1 MTPEPSPALLT
12 DLYQLTMTAAL
23 VAEGR
28 AHVPATFSMFVRSL
42 PANRGF
48 LVAAGLDDALR
59 YLEQLRFTDKD
70 LAAVAGLD
78 LGAGARFDAAYLDW
92 LSELRFTGSVRAV
105 PEGRIVFANEPLLEV
120 TAPLAVAQMVETY
133 LLNQVGLQTT
143 LATKAARYR
152 HAAGGDRTLVDFALR
167 RAHGSDAAMKV
178 ARCSAIAGFAATSN
192 VAAARRYGLVASGTM
207 AHSYVLAHAGDADA
221 FRSFAASTTGTLV
234 LLVDTYDTA
243 EGVERAVEV
252 GLALRAAGGTRRLSG
267 IRLDSGDLA
276 AHARLARDRLDA
288 AGLTDVRV
296 LASGGLDEHRVAA
309 LVAAGAP
316 IDGFGIGTAL
326 GVSEDA
332 PVLEIVYK
340 LVEVDGQPV
349 AKRSPGKAT
358 LPGAKALWRR
368 PDFGGDV
375 IGLATDGE
383 PEPGME
389 ALLVP
394 AAGPAASVAMAVQAA
409 AATFETDWTQLP
421 EQYQN
426 LINPARYDVALS
438 TELQALA
445 AATGTSPICPQGIV
459 EST

>member
-1 MTPEPSPALLT
+1 MFSEPSPALLT

-28 AHVPATFSMFVRSL
+28 ADVPATFSMFVRSL
-42 PANRGF
+42 PASRGF

-59 YLEQLRFTDKD
+59 YLEALRFTEQDLVA
-70 LAAVAGLD
+70 LAALD
-78 LGAGARFDAAYLDW
+78 LGSGARFDAAYLDW
-92 LSELRFTGSVRAV
+92 LSEVRFTGSVRAV
-105 PEGRIVFANEPLLEV
+105 PEGRIIFANEPLLEV

-152 HAAGGDRTLVDFALR
+152 HAAGGRTLVDFALR
-167 RAHGSDAAMKV
+167 RAHGADAAMKV
-178 ARCSAIAGFAATSN
+178 ARCSAIAGFASTSN
-192 VAAARRYGLVASGTM
+192 VAAAGRYGLVASGTM

-221 FRSFAASTTGTLV
+221 FRSFAASTPGAIV

-243 EGVERAVEV
+243 EGIDRAIEV
-252 GLALRAAGGTRRLSG
+252 GLALRAAGGTRRLNG
-267 IRLDSGDLA
+267 VRLDSGNLA
-276 AHARLARDRLDA
+276 THARMARDRLDA

-296 LASGGLDEHRVAA
+296 VASGGLDEERVAG
-309 LVAAGAP
+309 LVAGGAP

-326 GVSEDA
+326 GVSQDA

-340 LVEVDGQPV
+340 LVEVGTQPV
-349 AKRSPGKAT
+349 AKLSPGKAT

-368 PDFGGDV
+368 PGFGGDV
-375 IGLATDGE
+375 LGLATGGE

-394 AAGPAASVAMAVQAA
+394 VTGPAASPAQAVRTAA
-409 AATFETDWTQLP
+409 AAFEVDWTQLP
-421 EQYQN
+421 EQYKK
-426 LINPARYDVALS
+426 LTNPARYEVGLS
-438 TELQALA
+438 KELQALTDV
-445 AATGTSPICPQGIV
+445 TGTSPNCPQGLG